1 MKIHHV
7 GIVCSDIS
15 KTIYLYEKIG
25 YELQG
30 DIVIDNHQNNKIAFL
45 SNGLPPLLELVEPM
59 DFTSTVANCKEGYHH
74 ICYEVE
80 DDFVETFRRLK
91 VGKIFTGELV
101 APAINNRKV
110 IFAYL
115 KNKTLVEFILEDKI
129 EKSNC

>member
-30 DIVIDNHQNNKIAFL
+30 
-45 SNGLPPLLELVEPM
+45 ELVEPM

-115 KNKTLVEFILEDKI
+115 KNKTLVEFILEDKN